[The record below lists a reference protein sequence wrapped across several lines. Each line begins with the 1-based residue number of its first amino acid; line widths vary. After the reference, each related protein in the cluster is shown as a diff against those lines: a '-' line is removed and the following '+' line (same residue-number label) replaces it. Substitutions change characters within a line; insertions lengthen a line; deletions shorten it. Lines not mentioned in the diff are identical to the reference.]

1 MKYRIALTLLALC
14 GLALGYYWTTQDA
27 PGVAARSTTMPD
39 NPHIVYLSPPDATH
53 GRLTPQTVRDRGGVV
68 WQRWEEVRAGAR
80 QRPLDALLVEE
91 RKFSELTEADRL
103 WLREQI
109 EEGVV
114 LVGVGIDIEP
124 FSAALGLPTLRAPGE
139 ALIPIGEDGYYML
152 IALLQ
157 GTPEDMAAMRA
168 ADWLAKS
175 ILDKPVQLDT
185 KNPLGANIGGKRE
198 KLTTEQDVDGFFSEL
213 IRSIEYIYRS
223 RTEFQ
228 SLQRTE

>member
-27 PGVAARSTTMPD
+27 PGVAARSATMPD

-124 FSAALGLPTLRAPGE
+124 FSAALGLPNLRAPGE
-139 ALIPIGEDGYYML
+139 ALIPIGEDGYYMFD
-152 IALLQ
+152 ALLL
-157 GTPEDMAAMRA
+157 GTPEDVAAMRE
-168 ADWLAKS
+168 ADWLTQL

-185 KNPLGANIGGKRE
+185 KNRLSTGVGASRGK
-198 KLTTEQDVDGFFSEL
+198 LSTEQDLEQFFSE
-213 IRSIEYIYRS
+213 IEKNIEDKYMRRSDFR
-223 RTEFQ
+223 Q
-228 SLQRTE
+228 Q